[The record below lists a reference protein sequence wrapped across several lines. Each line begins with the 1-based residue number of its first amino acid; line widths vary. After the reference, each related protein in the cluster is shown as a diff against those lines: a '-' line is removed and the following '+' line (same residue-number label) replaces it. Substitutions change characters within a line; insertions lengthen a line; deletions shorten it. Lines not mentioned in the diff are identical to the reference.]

1 MARQKKW
8 TRETVLE
15 EAKKYTNRKD
25 FRQKSAGA
33 YAAASGMKMIPECT
47 AHMEPPA
54 GPANKRTHEDY
65 VALLAEKRPEVSLI
79 GKYVNVKT
87 KAKFRCGCGNPFY
100 AFPNSVAYSSAA
112 CVACSHRSADGTIG
126 TSSNNAVYAWEWV
139 RDGEPTGI
147 IKVGLTSWHLGR
159 SRIEMTARDNG
170 QDYRLL
176 FLLQTPVGDAKR
188 IEQAILSSGSPVND
202 LPWSIVDGRTEFR
215 TFSERSM
222 KTILQ
227 MAKISGNTELQ
238 AA

>member
-1 MARQKKW
+1 MGRQKKW

-79 GKYVNVKT
+79 GKYVNAAT
-87 KAKFRCGCGNPFY
+87 KAKFKCECGNSFHT
-100 AFPNSVAYSSAA
+100 FPNSVINNGAA
-112 CVACSHRSADGTIG
+112 CIACSHKSADGTIG
-126 TSSNNAVYAWEWV
+126 SSSNNAVYAWEWIK
-139 RDGEPTGI
+139 DGKPTGI
-147 IKVGLTSWHLGR
+147 IKVGLTSWHLGQ
-159 SRIEMTARDNG
+159 SRIDMTASHNG
-170 QDYRLL
+170 QEYRVL
-176 FLLQTPVGDAKR
+176 FLIQTPVGDAKR
-188 IEQAILSSGSPVND
+188 IEQAILSSGSPVDD
-202 LPWSIVDGRTEFR
+202 LPESIVDGRTEFR
-215 TFSERSM
+215 TFSDRNME
-222 KTILQ
+222 TILQ
-227 MAKISGNTELQ
+227 MAKMSGNTELQ

>member
-8 TRETVLE
+8 TRDTVLE

-25 FRQKSAGA
+25 FKQKSAGA
-33 YAAASGMKMIPECT
+33 YAAASSMKMISECT

-54 GPANKRTHEDY
+54 GPHNKRTHKDY
-65 VALLAEKRPEVSLI
+65 AALLAEKRPEVGLI
-79 GKYVNVKT
+79 GEYVNANT
-87 KAKFRCGCGNPFY
+87 KAKFRCECGNSFC
-100 AFPNSVAYSSAA
+100 AFPSSVINNGAA
-112 CVACSHRSADGTIG
+112 CVVCSHKSADGTIG
-126 TSSNNAVYAWEWV
+126 ASSNNAVYAWEWV

-176 FLLQTPVGDAKR
+176 FLLQTPVGEAKR
-188 IEQAILSSGSPVND
+188 IEQALLSSGSPVDD
-202 LPWSIVDGRTEFR
+202 LPESIVDGRTEFR
-215 TFSERSM
+215 TFSERNM
-222 KTILQ
+222 ETILQ
-227 MAKISGNTELQ
+227 MAKMSGKAELQ